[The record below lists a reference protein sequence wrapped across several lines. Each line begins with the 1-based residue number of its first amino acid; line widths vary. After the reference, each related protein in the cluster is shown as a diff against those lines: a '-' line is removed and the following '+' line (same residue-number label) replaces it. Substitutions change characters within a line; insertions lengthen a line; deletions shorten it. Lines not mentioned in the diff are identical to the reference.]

1 MNPTRNHRQDSHRAP
16 RSSNDSEGGGLGL
29 ILFLGLCL
37 LGGIAYLHW
46 WPKSEAP
53 ATAVVDGAEPIAEVS
68 GAHPFRS
75 ALSGTRPE
83 VVEAPLQKAKPI
95 AQDHYAAPVN
105 HVADSDVCRSL
116 RTSRQRVQDSM
127 SKPHNADQA
136 REYQLDL
143 KSISQRGATEGCWS
157 GGA

>member
-1 MNPTRNHRQDSHRAP
+1 MARIGLSVDLVHLAMLHAVGQHP
-16 RSSNDSEGGGLGL
+16 RERLSGLN
-29 ILFLGLCL
+29 
-37 LGGIAYLHW
+37 
-46 WPKSEAP
+46 
-53 ATAVVDGAEPIAEVS
+53 GAEPIAEVS

>member
-1 MNPTRNHRQDSHRAP
+1 MNPTRHHVPESSRGR
-16 RSSNDSEGGGLGL
+16 RSNEGEGGGLGVLAL
-29 ILFLGLCL
+29 IGLCL
-37 LGGIAYLHW
+37 LGGIVYLHW
-46 WPKSEAP
+46 FHTP
-53 ATAVVDGAEPIAEVS
+53 AATETVQVPGAEPIAEVS

-95 AQDHYAAPVN
+95 AQDRYAAPVT

-116 RTSRQRVQDSM
+116 RSSRQRVQESM
-127 SKPHNADQA
+127 AKPHSPDQA